1 MIKRAVSA
9 LDHERNSAELPPD
22 STWLRYLP
30 LLRQNHWRKMDG
42 RYPTGKCPGCTR
54 VEPICAYP
62 FSTEVSYFRCVL
74 GPVRGFS
81 EPFTT
86 HRSGPSASSG

>member
-30 LLRQNHWRKMDG
+30 LLRQNHWRKMDAA
-42 RYPTGKCPGCTR
+42 TQQ
-54 VEPICAYP
+54 E
-62 FSTEVSYFRCVL
+62 S
-74 GPVRGFS
+74 VRGARVLNLFARIR
-81 EPFTT
+81 FQL
-86 HRSGPSASSG
+86 R